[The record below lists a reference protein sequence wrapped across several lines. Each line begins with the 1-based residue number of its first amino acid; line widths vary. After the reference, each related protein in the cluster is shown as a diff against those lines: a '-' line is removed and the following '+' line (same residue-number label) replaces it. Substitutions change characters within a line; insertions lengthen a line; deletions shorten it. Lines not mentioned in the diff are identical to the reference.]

1 MKQPVQT
8 KTRWARLG
16 SGILAAAIVS
26 CGVLVPAA
34 GARAQG
40 TEGEMLDVHAALS
53 DPELLKHFS
62 VIETSKVTATSG
74 SIVQRETNAST
85 SEPLTGAVAFL
96 ENTSDE
102 AQTMTSQVVQFSD
115 TNAITHTVAKGL
127 KLGYQFSIAGKAN
140 FIFAEAGI
148 TNSLASEFTVGFSKG
163 ETTSKTTTYTLP
175 SQNVKVPARSRVKV
189 TAVLNKA
196 RLSGTLETHAD
207 LEGDVV
213 LRRSVGTEVS
223 VPIGKLF
230 AMTRADGS
238 RLAPSNIVPRG
249 DSAHFV
255 GECAF
260 SGIVGTSMTVKI
272 ESYPLSSPVDSSGPN
287 RLSASGS
294 VGPSDSSTLL
304 ESTDIPLS
312 QVMAAT
318 VEPEAAIVFD
328 PPGPPLSEL
337 RDRAPL
343 AMPEHEVD

>member
-1 MKQPVQT
+1 MKQHVQT
-8 KTRWARLG
+8 KTVWPLLG
-16 SGILAAAIVS
+16 SGILAVAIVS

-40 TEGEMLDVHAALS
+40 AKSEMLDVHAALS

-62 VIETSKVTATSG
+62 AIDTSKVTVTNG
-74 SIVQRETNAST
+74 SIVQRETKASA

-102 AQTMTSQVVQFSD
+102 VQTMTSQVVQFSD
-115 TNAITHTVAKGL
+115 TTSFTHTVTKGF
-127 KLGYQFSIAGKAN
+127 KLGYQFSIVGKAN

-148 TNSLASEFTVGFSKG
+148 TNSLASEFTIGFSKG
-163 ETTSKTTTYTLP
+163 ETTSKTASYTLP

-207 LEGDVV
+207 LEGNVV

-223 VPIGKLF
+223 VPIGRLF

-238 RLAPSNIVPRG
+238 QLSPANIVPRG

-255 GECAF
+255 GECGF

-272 ESYPLSSPVDSSGPN
+272 ESYPLSTSDDSSTPD

-294 VGPSDSSTLL
+294 AGPDGSSTLL
-304 ESTDIPLS
+304 DSTDMPLS
-312 QVMAAT
+312 EATPAT
-318 VEPEAAIVFD
+318 VELEAAIAFD

-337 RDRAPL
+337 RGRAPL
-343 AMPEHEVD
+343 ALPEKEFD